1 MKYLIQQ
8 ILFYNN
14 LFDWER
20 VQFYANRAQK
30 LKEFKLK
37 KKMLV

>member
-14 LFDWER
+14 LCDWEMVKFYSKR
-20 VQFYANRAQK
+20 VQK

-37 KKMLV
+37 KIV